1 MILGASHALE
11 TLAALR
17 GDVVEALAL
26 VALGGALLVA
36 LGPVVNEGELDAL
49 PGDLLEGFPVLGDVL
64 HDVAGRVGSVAE
76 FALGLG
82 DALLCELLDGI
93 AVLDVNAWVDL

>member
-1 MILGASHALE
+1 MIFGASQTLE

-17 GDVVEALAL
+17 GDVVEALVL

-36 LGPVVNEGELDAL
+36 LGPVVDEEELDAL
-49 PGDLLEGFPVLGDVL
+49 PGNLLEGFPVLGDGL
-64 HDVAGRVGSVAE
+64 HDVAGRVGSVAV
-76 FALGLG
+76 FAFGLG

-93 AVLDVNAWVDL
+93 AVLEVDAWVDL

>member
-1 MILGASHALE
+1 MILGASQTLE
-11 TLAALR
+11 ALAALR
-17 GDVVEALAL
+17 GDVVEALTL

-36 LGPVVNEGELDAL
+36 VGPVVDEEKLEAL
-49 PGDLLEGFPVLGDVL
+49 PGNLLEGLPVLGDGL

-76 FALGLG
+76 LALGLG